1 MQKVHF
7 RLTSVAQKRC
17 CLSSLLEPRVT
28 FAANGKREFVP
39 RDQVFPVSCCEIL
52 NLNLT
57 FALFRKRDSKYLCS
71 VSLRC
76 LWTNLHVCLIDWN
89 VSIFILSFL
98 GHKKT
103 SSPCFM
109 FRCFRAAKCGKWAR
123 NLSLLRLKSNWVYNM
138 FYIKIWI
145 FALSRSFQCVCR

>member
-1 MQKVHF
+1 MLQKAHF
-7 RLTSVAQKRC
+7 RLKSVAQKRC

-71 VSLRC
+71 VC
-76 LWTNLHVCLIDWN
+76 H
-89 VSIFILSFL
+89 
-98 GHKKT
+98 G
-103 SSPCFM
+103 
-109 FRCFRAAKCGKWAR
+109 
-123 NLSLLRLKSNWVYNM
+123 
-138 FYIKIWI
+138 
-145 FALSRSFQCVCR
+145 SRFPVLF